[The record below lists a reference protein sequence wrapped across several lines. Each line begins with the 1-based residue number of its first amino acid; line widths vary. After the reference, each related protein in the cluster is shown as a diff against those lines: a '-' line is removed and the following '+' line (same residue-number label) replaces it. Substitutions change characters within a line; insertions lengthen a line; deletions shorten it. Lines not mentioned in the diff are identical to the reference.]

1 MKAVIMAGGRGT
13 RIAALAGDLPKPM
26 LPIDGRPVLERELGS
41 LREQG
46 VTDVLI
52 TVGHLAPAIMEY
64 FGDGSGCSPQ
74 TGRPFGVHIEY
85 FVEKEPL
92 GNAGALFRIRDR
104 LDEDFL
110 LLNGDVM
117 FDVDL
122 QRFAAFHKVH
132 GGLATLFTELIPK
145 FQVGVVEF
153 SVEYFL
159 FIPLTLAMLFDPLS
173 AALGAATGE
182 LVFSEIMLG
191 QFGGLGELEKFLTVT
206 IGVYIAGRLV
216 KDPRNRALVG
226 VAAITGT
233 AAQLL
238 MGTVVDIL
246 KVQLAVEDFEA
257 VAGLP
262 ESVFAT
268 EGFAFLN
275 DLLFSGI
282 LFCLLP
288 TLYLVPKL
296 YGKIE
301 PLLGM
306 APRTPESAVSGISP
320 KALIVCAVGFVCAIV
335 AELAA
340 TAGMSL
346 IDWEAEWAES
356 GTAMAVGMVAAAAVA
371 IIALLVIKKNA
382 GKKAAVN

>member
-1 MKAVIMAGGRGT
+1 MSTIQNRSATQSQKLMIF
-13 RIAALAGDLPKPM
+13 
-26 LPIDGRPVLERELGS
+26 VLTMS
-41 LREQG
+41 L
-46 VTDVLI
+46 
-52 TVGHLAPAIMEY
+52 Y
-64 FGDGSGCSPQ
+64 
-74 TGRPFGVHIEY
+74 
-85 FVEKEPL
+85 
-92 GNAGALFRIRDR
+92 
-104 LDEDFL
+104 
-110 LLNGDVM
+110 
-117 FDVDL
+117 
-122 QRFAAFHKVH
+122 
-132 GGLATLFTELIPK
+132 GLATLFTELIPK
-145 FQVGVVEF
+145 FQVGLVEF

-191 QFGGLGELEKFLTVT
+191 QFGGLGELEKFITVT
-206 IGVYIAGRLV
+206 IGVYIAGRMV
-216 KDPRNRALVG
+216 KDPSNRVMVG

-238 MGTVVDIL
+238 MGTVVDIAE
-246 KVQLAVEDFEA
+246 VQFAVEDFEA
-257 VAGLP
+257 VEGLP

-268 EGFAFLN
+268 EGFAFCN

-301 PLLGM
+301 PLVGM
-306 APRTPESAVSGISP
+306 QPRTPDSAVSGISP
-320 KALIVCAVGFVCAIV
+320 KAIVVCVIGFVCAVV

-356 GTAMAVGMVAAAAVA
+356 GTALAAGMLVAAVLAVAVLLVMKKNGKAGAVG
-371 IIALLVIKKNA
+371 
-382 GKKAAVN
+382 

>member
-1 MKAVIMAGGRGT
+1 MS
-13 RIAALAGDLPKPM
+13 IAQKQTATQSQKLM
-26 LPIDGRPVLERELGS
+26 IFVLSMS
-41 LREQG
+41 L
-46 VTDVLI
+46 
-52 TVGHLAPAIMEY
+52 Y
-64 FGDGSGCSPQ
+64 
-74 TGRPFGVHIEY
+74 
-85 FVEKEPL
+85 
-92 GNAGALFRIRDR
+92 
-104 LDEDFL
+104 
-110 LLNGDVM
+110 
-117 FDVDL
+117 
-122 QRFAAFHKVH
+122 
-132 GGLATLFTELIPK
+132 GLATLFTELIPK

-191 QFGGLGELEKFLTVT
+191 QFGGLGELEKVLTVT

-216 KDPRNRALVG
+216 KDPKNRAMVG
-226 VAAITGT
+226 VAAISGT

-288 TLYLVPKL
+288 ALYLVPKL

-320 KALIVCAVGFVCAIV
+320 KALIVCAVGFACAIA

-346 IDWEAEWAES
+346 IGWEAEWAES

>member
-1 MKAVIMAGGRGT
+1 MSTIQNRSATQSQKLMIF
-13 RIAALAGDLPKPM
+13 
-26 LPIDGRPVLERELGS
+26 VLTMS
-41 LREQG
+41 L
-46 VTDVLI
+46 
-52 TVGHLAPAIMEY
+52 Y
-64 FGDGSGCSPQ
+64 
-74 TGRPFGVHIEY
+74 
-85 FVEKEPL
+85 
-92 GNAGALFRIRDR
+92 
-104 LDEDFL
+104 
-110 LLNGDVM
+110 
-117 FDVDL
+117 
-122 QRFAAFHKVH
+122 
-132 GGLATLFTELIPK
+132 GLATLFTELIPK
-145 FQVGVVEF
+145 FQVGLVEF

-191 QFGGLGELEKFLTVT
+191 QFGGLGELEKFITVT
-206 IGVYIAGRLV
+206 IGVYIAGRMV
-216 KDPRNRALVG
+216 KDPSNRVMVG

-238 MGTVVDIL
+238 MGTVVDIA
-246 KVQLAVEDFEA
+246 KVQFAVEDFEA
-257 VAGLP
+257 VEGLP

-268 EGFAFLN
+268 EGFAFCN

-301 PLLGM
+301 PLVGM
-306 APRTPESAVSGISP
+306 QPRTPDSAVSGISP
-320 KALIVCAVGFVCAIV
+320 KAIVVCVIGFVCAVV
-335 AELAA
+335 AELVA

-356 GTAMAVGMVAAAAVA
+356 GTALAAGMLVAAVLAVAVLLVMKKNGKAGAVG
-371 IIALLVIKKNA
+371 
-382 GKKAAVN
+382 

>member
-1 MKAVIMAGGRGT
+1 MNPTSNQTATQSQKMMIF
-13 RIAALAGDLPKPM
+13 
-26 LPIDGRPVLERELGS
+26 VLSMS
-41 LREQG
+41 L
-46 VTDVLI
+46 
-52 TVGHLAPAIMEY
+52 Y
-64 FGDGSGCSPQ
+64 
-74 TGRPFGVHIEY
+74 
-85 FVEKEPL
+85 
-92 GNAGALFRIRDR
+92 
-104 LDEDFL
+104 
-110 LLNGDVM
+110 
-117 FDVDL
+117 
-122 QRFAAFHKVH
+122 
-132 GGLATLFTELIPK
+132 GLATLFTELIPK
-145 FQVGVVEF
+145 VQLGLVEL

-159 FIPLTLAMLFDPLS
+159 FIPLTLAILFDPLW

-206 IGVYIAGRLV
+206 IGVYLAGRMV
-216 KDPRNRALVG
+216 KNPKNRVMVG

-233 AAQLL
+233 AAQLF

-246 KVQLAVEDFEA
+246 KVQLAVEEFES

-268 EGFAFLN
+268 EGFAFCN

-306 APRTPESAVSGISP
+306 APRTPDSAVSGISP
-320 KALIVCAVGFVCAIV
+320 KAIVVCVIGFVCAVV

-356 GTAMAVGMVAAAAVA
+356 GTALAAGMLVAAVLAVA
-371 IIALLVIKKNA
+371 VLLVMKKN
-382 GKKAAVN
+382 GMPVRMGVLLVGR

>member
-1 MKAVIMAGGRGT
+1 MNPTQT
-13 RIAALAGDLPKPM
+13 RMNQSQKLM
-26 LPIDGRPVLERELGS
+26 VFVLTMS
-41 LREQG
+41 L
-46 VTDVLI
+46 
-52 TVGHLAPAIMEY
+52 Y
-64 FGDGSGCSPQ
+64 
-74 TGRPFGVHIEY
+74 
-85 FVEKEPL
+85 
-92 GNAGALFRIRDR
+92 
-104 LDEDFL
+104 
-110 LLNGDVM
+110 
-117 FDVDL
+117 
-122 QRFAAFHKVH
+122 
-132 GGLATLFTELIPK
+132 GLATLFTELIPK
-145 FQVGVVEF
+145 FQVGLVEF

-159 FIPLTLAMLFDPLS
+159 FIPLVLAMLFDPLS

-238 MGTVVDIL
+238 MGTAVDIL

-306 APRTPESAVSGISP
+306 APRTPDSAVSGISP
-320 KALIVCAVGFVCAIV
+320 KALAVCAVGFVCAIV

>member
-1 MKAVIMAGGRGT
+1 MSITQKQTATQSQKLMIF
-13 RIAALAGDLPKPM
+13 
-26 LPIDGRPVLERELGS
+26 VLSMS
-41 LREQG
+41 L
-46 VTDVLI
+46 
-52 TVGHLAPAIMEY
+52 Y
-64 FGDGSGCSPQ
+64 
-74 TGRPFGVHIEY
+74 
-85 FVEKEPL
+85 
-92 GNAGALFRIRDR
+92 
-104 LDEDFL
+104 
-110 LLNGDVM
+110 
-117 FDVDL
+117 
-122 QRFAAFHKVH
+122 
-132 GGLATLFTELIPK
+132 GLATLFTELIPS
-145 FQVGVVEF
+145 FQVGIVEF
-153 SVEYFL
+153 SVEFFL

-216 KDPRNRALVG
+216 KDPKNRAMVG

-306 APRTPESAVSGISP
+306 APRTPDSAVSGISP
-320 KALIVCAVGFVCAIV
+320 KALIVCAVGFVAAIA

-346 IDWEAEWAES
+346 VDWEAEWAGN
-356 GTAMAVGMVAAAAVA
+356 GTALALGMVAAAVIA
-371 IIALLVIKKNA
+371 IAALLIIKRNA
-382 GKKAAVN
+382 EKKAAVK

>member
-1 MKAVIMAGGRGT
+1 MS
-13 RIAALAGDLPKPM
+13 IAQKQTATQSQKLM
-26 LPIDGRPVLERELGS
+26 IFVLSMS
-41 LREQG
+41 L
-46 VTDVLI
+46 
-52 TVGHLAPAIMEY
+52 Y
-64 FGDGSGCSPQ
+64 
-74 TGRPFGVHIEY
+74 
-85 FVEKEPL
+85 
-92 GNAGALFRIRDR
+92 
-104 LDEDFL
+104 
-110 LLNGDVM
+110 
-117 FDVDL
+117 
-122 QRFAAFHKVH
+122 
-132 GGLATLFTELIPK
+132 GLATLFTELIPK

-238 MGTVVDIL
+238 MGTAVDIL

-306 APRTPESAVSGISP
+306 APRTPDSAVSGISP
-320 KALIVCAVGFVCAIV
+320 KALAVCAVGFVCAIA

-356 GTAMAVGMVAAAAVA
+356 GTALAVGMVAAAAVA

>member
-1 MKAVIMAGGRGT
+1 MNQAQIKTMNQSQKLMVF
-13 RIAALAGDLPKPM
+13 
-26 LPIDGRPVLERELGS
+26 VLTMS
-41 LREQG
+41 L
-46 VTDVLI
+46 
-52 TVGHLAPAIMEY
+52 Y
-64 FGDGSGCSPQ
+64 
-74 TGRPFGVHIEY
+74 
-85 FVEKEPL
+85 
-92 GNAGALFRIRDR
+92 
-104 LDEDFL
+104 
-110 LLNGDVM
+110 
-117 FDVDL
+117 
-122 QRFAAFHKVH
+122 
-132 GGLATLFTELIPK
+132 GLATLFTELIPK
-145 FQVGVVEF
+145 FQVGIVEF

-159 FIPLTLAMLFDPLS
+159 FIPLVLAMLFDPLS

-191 QFGGLGELEKFLTVT
+191 QFGGLGEVEKFITVT
-206 IGVYIAGRLV
+206 IGVYLAGRLV
-216 KDPRNRALVG
+216 RDPRNTRMVG
-226 VAAITGT
+226 IAAFLGTG
-233 AAQLL
+233 AQLL
-238 MGTVVDIL
+238 MGAIVDIC
-246 KVQLAVEDFEA
+246 KVQFAVEDFEA

-301 PLLGM
+301 PLVGM
-306 APRTPESAVSGISP
+306 QPRTPDSAVSGISP
-320 KALIVCAVGFVCAIV
+320 KAIVVCVIGFVCAVV

-356 GTAMAVGMVAAAAVA
+356 GTALAAGMLVAAVLAVAVLLVMKKNGKAGAVG
-371 IIALLVIKKNA
+371 
-382 GKKAAVN
+382 